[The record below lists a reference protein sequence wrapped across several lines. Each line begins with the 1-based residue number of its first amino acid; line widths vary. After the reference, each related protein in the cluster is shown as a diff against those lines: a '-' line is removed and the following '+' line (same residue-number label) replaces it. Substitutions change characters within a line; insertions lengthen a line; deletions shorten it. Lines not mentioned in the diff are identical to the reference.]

1 MTDTMKN
8 PENWPEGPKTSSV
21 TIMLGAVVLLAI
33 LFSLWF
39 LFAPPINQK
48 ATSGQISIAVKMIPA
63 EQYYLPKIRVE
74 KIALSRAENFIH
86 QEVTILNAEV
96 TNDGTQAVSA
106 LLLTVEFR
114 DELNQVVLRETR
126 GALGTPPVP
135 LAPGESRPI
144 EISFDNVPT
153 SWNRQLPAARA
164 SYLRLIRKE

>member
-1 MTDTMKN
+1 MKDTMKN
-8 PENWPEGPKTSSV
+8 PDNRPEGPKTSSV
-21 TIMLGAVVLLAI
+21 TIMLGAVVLLSI
-33 LFSLWF
+33 LFSSWF

-63 EQYYLPKIRVE
+63 ERDYLPKIRVE

-96 TNDGTQAVSA
+96 TNDGTQAVTA

-135 LAPGESRPI
+135 LVPGESRPI

-153 SWNRQLPAARA
+153 SWNRQLPTTRA
-164 SYLRLIRKE
+164 SYLRLIFKE